1 MKGKVIVKTRAAV
14 LWAQGEDWKI
24 EEVELGDPAPSEV
37 VVKSAY
43 AGLCHSD
50 EHLVTGDIQVPDEML
65 ELIGASHFLP
75 MIGGHEGAGVVTEVG
90 SAVTTV
96 QPGDHV
102 SCSFIPSCGR
112 CHWCSTGR
120 QNLCDLGAQTLA
132 GGMIADGAYRHR
144 AQGQDL
150 NRMAQLGT
158 FSEHMLLNESSVIKV
173 EEDLPL
179 DVVCLVS
186 CGVATGV
193 GSAQNRAQVK
203 SGDTVVVVG
212 IGGIGANAVQG
223 ARLNGAARIVAIDT
237 NPDRQEK
244 AEEFGAT
251 HFFTNF
257 DEAMGAV
264 LEMTHGVMADSCIL
278 TPGVTTG
285 DLLEPAIN
293 IIAKDGTV
301 VVTGLA
307 PMDQR
312 DVTLDLFSLSMFNKQ
327 IKGSIFG
334 SGSPRS
340 EIPRLLDEYRRG
352 ALKIEELITEEYSLD
367 DINKGYQDMR
377 DGKNIRGVIAF
388 D

>member
-1 MKGKVIVKTRAAV
+1 MKTRAAV
-14 LWAQGEDWKI
+14 TWGVGQDWKV
-24 EEVELGDPAPSEV
+24 EDVDLGELGPSEV
-37 VVKSAY
+37 LVKTAY

-50 EHLVTGDIQVPDEML
+50 EHLVTGDLDVPAEML
-65 ELIGASHFLP
+65 ELIGVEHFHP
-75 MIGGHEGAGVVTEVG
+75 IIGGHEGSGVVLEVG
-90 SAVTTV
+90 SAVSSV

-120 QNLCDLGAQTLA
+120 QNLCDLGAATLA
-132 GGMIADGAYRHR
+132 GGMISSGEYKHHTDEGKP
-144 AQGQDL
+144 L

-158 FSEHMLLNESSVIKV
+158 FAEHMLLDESSVIKV
-173 EEDLPL
+173 DNDLPL

-193 GSAQNRAQVK
+193 GSAQNRAEVK
-203 SGDTVVVVG
+203 AGDTVVVVG

-223 ARLNGAARIVAIDT
+223 AKLAGAANIVAVDT
-237 NPDRQEK
+237 NPDRREK

-251 HFFTNF
+251 HFYT
-257 DEAMGAV
+257 DMGEATLAV
-264 LEMTHGVMADSCIL
+264 MEMTHGIMADSAIL

-285 DLLEPAIN
+285 DMIDPAVSIVS
-293 IIAKDGTV
+293 KDGTV

-307 PMDQR
+307 PMEQR
-312 DVTLDLFSLSMFNKQ
+312 EVNLDLFSLSMYNKQ

-340 EIPRLLDEYRRG
+340 EIPRLLNEYRRG
-352 ALKIEELITEEYSLD
+352 ALKLDELITQRYSLD
-367 DINKGYQDMR
+367 EINNGYQDMR
-377 DGKNIRGVIAF
+377 DGKNIRGVIEF
-388 D
+388 SQD

>member
-1 MKGKVIVKTRAAV
+1 MKTRAAV
-14 LWAQGEDWKI
+14 LWAKGEDWKV
-24 EEVELGDPAPSEV
+24 EEVELGEPGPTEV
-37 VVKSAY
+37 MVKTAF

-50 EHLVTGDIQVPDEML
+50 EHLVTGDIDLPQDLLDLMGVD
-65 ELIGASHFLP
+65 HFLP
-75 MIGGHEGAGVVTEVG
+75 TIGGHEGAGVVTQVG
-90 SAVTTV
+90 SAVTGL
-96 QPGDHV
+96 QIGDHV

-120 QNLCDLGAQTLA
+120 QNLCDLGAATLA
-132 GGMIADGAYRHR
+132 GGMIADGRYKHHSAD
-144 AQGQDL
+144 GTDL

-158 FSEHMLLNESSVIKV
+158 FADHMLLSESSVIKV
-173 EEDLPL
+173 DEDLPL

-193 GSAQNRAQVK
+193 GSAQNRAEVK
-203 SGDTVVVVG
+203 AGDTVVVVG

-223 ARLNGAARIVAIDT
+223 ARLSGAANIVAIDT
-237 NPDRQEK
+237 NPDRREK

-251 HFFTNF
+251 HFFTSF
-257 DEAMGAV
+257 DDAV
-264 LEMTHGVMADSCIL
+264 LAVMEMTQGIMADSAIL

-307 PMDQR
+307 PMQQR
-312 DVTLDLFSLSMFNKQ
+312 EVSLDLFGLSMYNKQ
-327 IKGSIFG
+327 IRGSLFG

-340 EIPRLLDEYRRG
+340 EIPRLLNEYRRG
-352 ALKIEELITEEYSLD
+352 TLKLGELITERYSLD
-367 DINKGYQDMR
+367 DINQGYADMR
-377 DGKNIRGVIAF
+377 SGKNIRGVIGF

>member
-1 MKGKVIVKTRAAV
+1 MKTKAAV
-14 LWAQGEDWKI
+14 LWGVNEDWKI
-24 EEVELGDPAPSEV
+24 EEVELGDPHPNEV
-37 VVKSAY
+37 IVKTAF

-50 EHLVTGDIQVPDEML
+50 EHLVTGDIDVPQEML
-65 ELIGASHFLP
+65 DMIGVESFLP
-75 MIGGHEGAGVVTEVG
+75 MIGGHEGSGVVHQIGANVTSV
-90 SAVTTV
+90 AV
-96 QPGDHV
+96 GDHV
-102 SCSFIPSCGR
+102 SVSFVPSCGT

-120 QNLCDLGAQTLA
+120 QNLCDLGATTLA
-132 GGMIADGAYRHR
+132 GGMIADGQYRHHID
-144 AQGQDL
+144 GKPI

-158 FSEHMLLNESSVIKV
+158 FSEYMLVNESSVIKV
-173 EEDLPL
+173 EPEYPL
-179 DVVCLVS
+179 NAVALVS

-193 GSAQNRAQVK
+193 GSAQNRAGVK

-212 IGGIGANAVQG
+212 VGGIGANAIQG
-223 ARLNGAARIVAIDT
+223 AKMAGAMNIIAIDT
-237 NPDRQEK
+237 NPDKKEK

-251 HFFTNF
+251 HFYSSF
-257 DEAMGAV
+257 DDAILHVM
-264 LEMTHGVMADSCIL
+264 EMTRGIMADSCIL

-293 IIAKDGTV
+293 VISKDGTV

-307 PMDQR
+307 PMEQR
-312 DVTLDLFSLSMFNKQ
+312 EVMLDLFSLSMYNKE

-340 EIPRLLDEYRRG
+340 EIPKLLRQYQG
-352 ALKIEELITEEYSLD
+352 GQLKIDELISKTYTLD
-367 DINKGYQDMR
+367 QINEGYQDMR

>member
-1 MKGKVIVKTRAAV
+1 MKTRAAV

-50 EHLVTGDIQVPDEML
+50 EHLVTGDIHVPDEML

-132 GGMIADGAYRHR
+132 GGMIADGVYRHS

-223 ARLNGAARIVAIDT
+223 ARINGAARIVAIDT
-237 NPDRQEK
+237 NPDRKEK

-307 PMDQR
+307 PMHQR

-340 EIPRLLDEYRRG
+340 EIPRLLNEYRRG

>member
-1 MKGKVIVKTRAAV
+1 VVKTAF
-14 LWAQGEDWKI
+14 
-24 EEVELGDPAPSEV
+24 
-37 VVKSAY
+37 

-50 EHLVTGDIQVPDEML
+50 EHLVTGDIAVPDEML
-65 ELIGASHFLP
+65 ELVGASHFLP
-75 MIGGHEGAGVVTEVG
+75 MIGGHEGSGVVTQVG
-90 SAVTTV
+90 SAVTSV
-96 QPGDHV
+96 QVGDHV

-120 QNLCDLGAQTLA
+120 QNLCDLGAATLA
-132 GGMIADGAYRHR
+132 GGMIADGQYKHR
-144 AQGQDL
+144 ANDTDL

-158 FSEHMLLNESSVIKV
+158 FAEHMLLAEASVIKV
-173 EEDLPL
+173 DEDLPL
-179 DVVCLVS
+179 DAVCLVS

-193 GSAQNRAQVK
+193 GSAQNRAGVS

-223 ARLNGAARIVAIDT
+223 ARLAGAANIVAIDT
-237 NPDRQEK
+237 NPSRREK

-251 HFFTNF
+251 HFFTGF
-257 DEAMGAV
+257 DDATLAV
-264 LEMTHGVMADSCIL
+264 MDMTHGIMADSCIL

-285 DLLEPAIN
+285 DLLEPAVGIVS
-293 IIAKDGTV
+293 KDGTV
-301 VVTGLA
+301 VVTGIA
-307 PMDQR
+307 PMHQR
-312 DVTLDLFSLSMFNKQ
+312 DVQLDLFSLAMYNKQ

-340 EIPRLLDEYRRG
+340 EIPRLLGEYRRG
-352 ALKIEELITEEYSLD
+352 ALKLDELITERYSLD
-367 DINKGYQDMR
+367 DINQGYQDMR

>member
-1 MKGKVIVKTRAAV
+1 MKTRAAV
-14 LWAQGEDWKI
+14 LYAHGEDWKI
-24 EEVELGDPAPSEV
+24 EEIELGEPGPTEV
-37 VVKSAY
+37 VVKTSF

-50 EHLVTGDIQVPDEML
+50 EHVLTGDLAIGDDML
-65 ELIGASHFLP
+65 ALVGASHFLP
-75 MIGGHEGAGVVTEVG
+75 IIGGHEGAGIVTEVG

-96 QPGDHV
+96 KPGDHV

-120 QNLCDLGAQTLA
+120 QNLCDLGAATLA
-132 GGMIADGAYRHR
+132 GGMIGSGEYKHHDSSGT
-144 AQGQDL
+144 DL

-158 FSEHMLLNESSVIKV
+158 FAEHMLLAEASVIKV

-193 GSAQNRAQVK
+193 GSAQNRAGVK
-203 SGDTVVVVG
+203 GGDTVVVVG

-223 ARLNGAARIVAIDT
+223 ARMSGAANIVAVDL
-237 NPDRQEK
+237 NPDRKEK

-251 HFFTNF
+251 HFFTSF
-257 DEAMGAV
+257 DDALGAV
-264 LEMTHGVMADSCIL
+264 AEMTHGMMADSCIL
-278 TPGVTTG
+278 TPGVLTG
-285 DLLEPAIN
+285 DLLDPATQ
-293 IIAKDGTV
+293 IIGKDGTV
-301 VVTGLA
+301 VCTAIA
-307 PMDQR
+307 PIAQR
-312 DVTLDLFSLSMFNKQ
+312 DTPIDLFSLAMYNKQ

-340 EIPRLLDEYRRG
+340 EIPRLLNEYRRG
-352 ALKIEELITEEYSLD
+352 NLLLEELITEKYSLD
-367 DINKGYQDMR
+367 DINQGYQDMR
-377 DGKNIRGVIAF
+377 DGKNVRGVIAF